1 MVRRFDKLRVCP
13 RAPAGPHPVTFLV
26 SRRAFGA
33 ATLGTIAFGAQ
44 AGPAEIMAR
53 AKPSIVAVGTYR
65 ATDSPRFQFRGSGF
79 AVGDGTRVVTCFHV
93 LPEAGSDAA
102 MVPLAVLLPRGPDGG
117 AAWRQASV
125 ESTDRAHDIAV
136 LKIEGAALPAL
147 ALADATAMQEG
158 AAVALIGFPVGGVLG
173 YAPVIH
179 RGMVSAVTPMVL
191 PTAAARQLDERAIRA
206 LRGTAFDIYQL
217 DAVAFPG
224 NSGGPLFDADSGRV
238 IGVVNMGLV
247 KANRETALSQPS
259 GITYAIPVRHALALL
274 EGKRPGAP

>member
-1 MVRRFDKLRVCP
+1 MI
-13 RAPAGPHPVTFLV
+13 FLL

-33 ATLGTIAFGAQ
+33 AALGSVAFGAH

-53 AKPSIVAVGTYR
+53 AKPSIVAVGTLR
-65 ATDSPRFQFRGSGF
+65 ATDSPRFQFRGTGF
-79 AVGDGTRVVTCFHV
+79 AVGDGTRVVTCAHV

-102 MVPLAVLLPRGPDGG
+102 LAPLAVLLPRGPDG
-117 AAWRQASV
+117 AAARQASV
-125 ESTDRAHDIAV
+125 ESVDRAHDIAV

-147 ALADATAMQEG
+147 ALGDAAALQEG
-158 AAVALIGFPVGGVLG
+158 AAVALIGFPVGGALG
-173 YAPVIH
+173 FAPVIH
-179 RGMVSAVTPMVL
+179 RGIVSAVTPMVL

-206 LRGTAFDIYQL
+206 LRGAAFDIYQL
-217 DAVAFPG
+217 DAVAYPG

-238 IGVVNMGLV
+238 VGVVNMGLV

-274 EGKRPGAP
+274 EGKRP